1 METDYIVGVDA
12 GGTRTRLRFATPQGR
27 TLADHR
33 RPAGEWTALDAGGKA
48 AQLAAGLRA
57 VTGRPPLAVA
67 VAPTAATR
75 TRSAARCVKP
85 SRRGPASR

>member
-33 RPAGEWTALDAGGKA
+33 RPA
-48 AQLAAGLRA
+48 
-57 VTGRPPLAVA
+57 
-67 VAPTAATR
+67 
-75 TRSAARCVKP
+75 
-85 SRRGPASR
+85 